1 MATEAEFKELKDT
14 VASLVKKVDSMSELL
29 AKRLIETVEPLPDEI
44 EATQQYQE
52 DKKNRTVEFVPL
64 EKLQRQ

>member
-1 MATEAEFKELKDT
+1 MTTETELKELKDT
-14 VASLVKKVDSMSELL
+14 VAILVKKIDDMSELL

-52 DKKNRTVEFVPL
+52 DKKNKTIEFIPL
-64 EKLQRQ
+64 ENLQRP

>member
-1 MATEAEFKELKDT
+1 MATEAEFKELKDI
-14 VASLVKKVDSMSELL
+14 VAVLVKKVDNMSELL

-44 EATQQYQE
+44 EATAQYQ
-52 DKKNRTVEFVPL
+52 DKKNKTIEYIPL

>member
-1 MATEAEFKELKDT
+1 MTSEAEFKELKDT
-14 VASLVKKVDSMSELL
+14 VAVLVKKVDSMSELL

-52 DKKNRTVEFVPL
+52 DKKNKTIDFIPL
-64 EKLQRQ
+64 EKLQRP

>member
-1 MATEAEFKELKDT
+1 MVTEAEFRELKDI

-29 AKRLIETVEPLPDEI
+29 AKRLIETVEPLSDEI

-52 DKKNRTVEFVPL
+52 DKKNKTIEFIPL

>member
-1 MATEAEFKELKDT
+1 MTTEAEFKELKDI
-14 VASLVKKVDSMSELL
+14 VAGLVKKVDNMSELL

-44 EATQQYQE
+44 EATAQYQE
-52 DKKNRTVEFVPL
+52 DKKNKTIEYIPL

>member
-1 MATEAEFKELKDT
+1 MTTEAEFKELKDT
-14 VASLVKKVDSMSELL
+14 VAVLVKKVDNMSELL

-44 EATQQYQE
+44 EATKQYQE
-52 DKKNRTVEFVPL
+52 EQKNKTIEFVSL